1 VVTRQ
6 NPLLETPARQP
17 AATAMAVHELEMT
30 VNAST
35 NWWSIAA
42 TPEAARAIGC
52 EVTDDMC
59 FP

>member
-6 NPLLETPARQP
+6 NPLLETPACQP
-17 AATAMAVHELEMT
+17 AATAMAVHELGMT
-30 VNAST
+30 VNPST

-42 TPEAARAIGC
+42 AAEAARAIGC
-52 EVTDDMC
+52 EVPDDIC

>member
-1 VVTRQ
+1 
-6 NPLLETPARQP
+6 
-17 AATAMAVHELEMT
+17 MT

-42 TPEAARAIGC
+42 APEAARAIGC